1 MPLTS
6 RFGWEQPDVAGDVG
20 TWGGI
25 MNVTL
30 SEIDTDL
37 GSVLDTVTTHTT
49 SIGAAQAQADAA
61 YALALNVQGALAA
74 KVLVSSVPPTAA
86 NVHPDGT
93 LWCVV

>member
-1 MPLTS
+1 MPFTA

-25 MNVTL
+25 MNTTL

-37 GSVLDTVTTHTT
+37 GSVLDTVTGHTT
-49 SIGAAQAQADAA
+49 SISTAQAQADAA
-61 YALALNVQGALAA
+61 YTLALNVQGALAA
-74 KVLVSSVPPTAA
+74 KVLVSTVAPSAA